1 MFDGTTFER
10 KIENFTGTPL
20 FSSLTNKQASENMQ
34 VNLTNLM
41 EMSREWLELKAENEK
56 KKTQLKTLSAGVDDY
71 LKKMEMEMEMEIERE
86 RELANLFKK

>member
-1 MFDGTTFER
+1 
-10 KIENFTGTPL
+10 
-20 FSSLTNKQASENMQ
+20 MQ